1 MTAIL
6 ETGVGSGLVSVA
18 CWRVGC
24 GEQRHAETKMRNFID
39 MGDREHEKSIGAL
52 PLRFGLLDGG

>member
-18 CWRVGC
+18 YWRVEC
-24 GEQRHAETKMRNFID
+24 GEQRHAETKMRSFID
-39 MGDREHEKSIGAL
+39 MADREHEKSIG
-52 PLRFGLLDGG
+52 